1 MSRIDLPPQP
11 NGYKVQW
18 SYLPKQFS
26 AENIEEILDLFRKF
40 VPTGDFTLG
49 KPVREFEEKFAA
61 MIGTRHAIG
70 VNSGTDAIKLGAQ
83 GAGRRTGRRGDH
95 DGQHLHRHGRR
106 DRRAVCPSGLR
117 RLHRQFLHG
126 REPGRGQDHQEDQG
140 DRAGPSRRAR

>member
-1 MSRIDLPPQP
+1 MSRIDLPAQP

-61 MIGTRHAIG
+61 MIGTRHSIG
-70 VNSGTDAIKLGAQ
+70 VNSGTDAIKLG
-83 GAGRRTGRRGDH
+83 
-95 DGQHLHRHGRR
+95 LK
-106 DRRAVCPSGLR
+106 AVTR
-117 RLHRQFLHG
+117 
-126 REPGRGQDHQEDQG
+126 
-140 DRAGPSRRAR
+140 

>member
-61 MIGTRHAIG
+61 MIGIAPRHRRE
-70 VNSGTDAIKLGAQ
+70 LGHRRDQARPQ
-83 GAGRRTGRRGDH
+83 GAGRRAAATR
-95 DGQHLHRHGRR
+95 
-106 DRRAVCPSGLR
+106 
-117 RLHRQFLHG
+117 
-126 REPGRGQDHQEDQG
+126 
-140 DRAGPSRRAR
+140 